1 MREAAELT
9 IKGDKDT
16 IHVKGQSAIRS
27 ILGNEAVVIRRQDGS
42 TMKTSSLPSAFISID
57 KLTKDDGSIT
67 FHIYGG
73 GFGHGVGMSQNGAQS
88 MAKSG
93 KTYKDILDFFYQ
105 GAELKEN

>member
-1 MREAAELT
+1 MTTA
-9 IKGDKDT
+9 
-16 IHVKGQSAIRS
+16 
-27 ILGNEAVVIRRQDGS
+27 
-42 TMKTSSLPSAFISID
+42 SLPSAFISIEKITD
-57 KLTKDDGSIT
+57 EAGSIS
-67 FHIYGG
+67 FRIYGG